1 MGNEPLMKSWMNT
14 LPKTFMLRKTVMP
27 LIESLFNKYLYIMLK
42 YMKKNCIEPV
52 MTVEN
57 NLCQSLMRIL
67 DCYFVDY
74 YESEV
79 KKVTADDIEDLE

>member
-1 MGNEPLMKSWMNT
+1 MRKS
-14 LPKTFMLRKTVMP
+14 
-27 LIESLFNKYLYIMLK
+27 
-42 YMKKNCIEPV
+42 CIEPV
-52 MTVEN
+52 MTVDN
-57 NLCQSLMRIL
+57 NLVQSLMRIL